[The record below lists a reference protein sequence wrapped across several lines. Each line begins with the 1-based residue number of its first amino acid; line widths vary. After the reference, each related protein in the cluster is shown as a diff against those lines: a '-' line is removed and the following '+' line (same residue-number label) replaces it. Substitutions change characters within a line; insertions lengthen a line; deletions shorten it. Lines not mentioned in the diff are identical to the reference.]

1 MLQEAWQAMEAE
13 MSDYQVVGF
22 RQECRVELVERKKS
36 KRLTGIAKECFG
48 YHAFSNPASRR
59 TGAQEF
65 AVLVTD
71 IRSGS
76 LWRAFAD
83 LAKEWQIKPTYAR
96 SEQVLAGHGIK
107 LWGGHGAKYG
117 RLRL

>member
-1 MLQEAWQAMEAE
+1 MLQETWQAMVAE
-13 MSDYQVVGF
+13 MPDYQVMGF

-48 YHAFSNPASRR
+48 YHVFTNPASRQ

-83 LAKEWQIKPTYAR
+83 IAEGWR
-96 SEQVLAGHGIK
+96 N
-107 LWGGHGAKYG
+107 
-117 RLRL
+117 